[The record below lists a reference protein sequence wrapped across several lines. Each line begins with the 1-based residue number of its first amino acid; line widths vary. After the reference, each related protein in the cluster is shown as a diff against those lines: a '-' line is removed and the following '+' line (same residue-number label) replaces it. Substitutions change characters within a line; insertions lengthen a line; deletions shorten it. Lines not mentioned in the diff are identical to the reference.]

1 MHVFV
6 FIVTELTLLTLKLKL
21 EFYIFIMENSM
32 KVFSEKKVKF
42 NEFINIFREYR
53 MVGE

>member
-6 FIVTELTLLTLKLKL
+6 FIVTELTCLIINSQVET

-32 KVFSEKKVKF
+32 KYFQKKRSHLM
-42 NEFINIFREYR
+42 NLLIFLGDTEW
-53 MVGE
+53 